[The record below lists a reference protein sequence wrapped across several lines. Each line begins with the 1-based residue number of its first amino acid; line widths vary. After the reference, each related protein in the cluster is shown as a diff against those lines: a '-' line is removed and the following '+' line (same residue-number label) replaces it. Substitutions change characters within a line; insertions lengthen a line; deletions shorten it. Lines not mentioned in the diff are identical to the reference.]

1 MKTIIASAIL
11 NLLLVSGFLLFLDIF
26 VETKN
31 YIFLIL
37 YLLLSVFLP
46 IIGIVMNTIFQKDIE
61 IILSNIYVS
70 FLSAF
75 VLMLPIELFKK
86 TDKIINAEK
95 LLNGKSIDGS
105 NSAITFDIDLSFN
118 LSNYIIIALFWVL
131 IGSLLGAIAKRVK
144 KS

>member
-131 IGSLLGAIAKRVK
+131 IGSLLGAIAKRIK